1 MVNIASGRGIDPI
14 RSDVMFEEHFFSTYA
29 WMDFWTEKE
38 YVDFHASF
46 LEKVKKHHPSV
57 KYLKECKQAL
67 LSALQEVKMG
77 KKGFRERKGPIA

>member
-1 MVNIASGRGIDPI
+1 
-14 RSDVMFEEHFFSTYA
+14 
-29 WMDFWTEKE
+29 
-38 YVDFHASF
+38 